1 MNYLKDRI
9 SLVLEMFYT
18 LRKEKV
24 HRLVLALLIVVT
36 LLGSIAYYFERNNPE
51 SSIRSI
57 SDGIWWGFVTITTVG
72 YGDKYPIT
80 WQGKI
85 AGIIIMTSGLIL
97 TVIVSGTIA
106 SILVERKMKEGKGLQ
121 KIGFS
126 NHIIICGWN
135 QNATKML
142 NELQALTNRLKE
154 EMHVVLINELDID
167 SLNEYQFAYSS
178 KLLSID
184 FIRGNFTQE
193 QVLEKGGVRKAK
205 SVIILADESGG
216 NTLQHSDE
224 RTVLACYTISN
235 LSISARVGVELINH
249 QNEQY
254 LKRTNVD
261 SIIVNGEFNSFLLI
275 NSALFPGVPEAVKE
289 IMNFDFINDV
299 TTRNIP
305 SSFHGK
311 SFSDLF
317 NYFRDRDASI
327 LIGIV
332 TDVKK
337 LSIDDFLTEDPSS
350 IDDFIKRKFAESE
363 KDYFTDTG
371 EKKKVTINPGW
382 TYVIKENDRAIV
394 IGEVKGHK

>member
-1 MNYLKDRI
+1 M
-9 SLVLEMFYT
+9 
-18 LRKEKV
+18 
-24 HRLVLALLIVVT
+24 
-36 LLGSIAYYFERNNPE
+36 
-51 SSIRSI
+51 
-57 SDGIWWGFVTITTVG
+57 
-72 YGDKYPIT
+72 
-80 WQGKI
+80 
-85 AGIIIMTSGLIL
+85 
-97 TVIVSGTIA
+97 
-106 SILVERKMKEGKGLQ
+106 Q

-254 LKRTNVD
+254 LKRTSVD